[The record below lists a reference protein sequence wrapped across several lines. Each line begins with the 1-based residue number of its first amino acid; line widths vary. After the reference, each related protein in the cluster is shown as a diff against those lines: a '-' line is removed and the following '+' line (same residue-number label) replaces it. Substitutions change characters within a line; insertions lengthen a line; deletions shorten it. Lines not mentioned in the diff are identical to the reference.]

1 MGSAVCRVS
10 RERCK
15 EKWEWG
21 AAAGALHVPGKRGS
35 EASWGQS
42 KNQRCCVCVWWRNYV
57 RATWRRLSALF
68 SQVCEWQC
76 FVVVQCLFLDF
87 CVVDCMELHIDCG
100 NLYVQN
106 FQGLLYGLCPLFVP
120 QKFLWKIITASDTIC
135 ALLLCNIAVMLL
147 ILNLAL
153 LNLLPAVL
161 LEHLQW
167 CSVCDPAH

>member
-1 MGSAVCRVS
+1 
-10 RERCK
+10 
-15 EKWEWG
+15 
-21 AAAGALHVPGKRGS
+21 
-35 EASWGQS
+35 
-42 KNQRCCVCVWWRNYV
+42 VWWRNYV
-57 RATWRRLSALF
+57 RATWRRLSTLF

-87 CVVDCMELHIDCG
+87 CVMDCMELHIDCG

-106 FQGLLYGLCPLFVP
+106 FQGLLYGLCPLFAS
-120 QKFLWKIITASDTIC
+120 QRFLWKIITPSDTIC

-153 LNLLPAVL
+153 LNLLPTVL
-161 LEHLQW
+161 LEHLHW